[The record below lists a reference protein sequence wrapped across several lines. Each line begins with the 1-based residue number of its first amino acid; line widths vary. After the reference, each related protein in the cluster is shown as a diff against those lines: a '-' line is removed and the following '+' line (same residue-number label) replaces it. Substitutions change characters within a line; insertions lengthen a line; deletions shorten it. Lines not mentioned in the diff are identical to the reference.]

1 MPELPEVETI
11 SRGLQRLLV
20 GRTVSSVSVTWPR
33 AIGRPDAQQF
43 IAGLVGRR
51 VCSAGRRGKYLVLAL
66 DVGYLLVHLKMSGR
80 LRVVPAAEPLGRHTR
95 VALDLD
101 DGRQLRFDDARKFG
115 RMYLVGNLA
124 EVTGG
129 LGPEPLDDSLT
140 TEGFARL
147 LEKRSGRLKP
157 LLLNQEFLAG
167 VGNIYADEALFR
179 AGLHPLTLA
188 NSLTREDQARLYEAI
203 RHVLREA
210 VAHGGTTLDDHG
222 YVDAEGQ
229 VGGFQLQVA
238 VYQQQGRPCR
248 RCGTP
253 IERTVIGQRS
263 AHYCP
268 TCQPPP
274 RREGA

>member
-11 SRGLQRLLV
+11 ARGLQRLLV
-20 GRTVSSVSVTWPR
+20 GRIVCAVSVTWLR
-33 AIGRPDAQQF
+33 TIGSPDPQRF
-43 IAGLVGRR
+43 VAGLVGRR

-66 DVGYLLVHLKMSGR
+66 DTGYLLVHLKMSGR
-80 LRVVPAAEPLGRHTR
+80 LRVLPAAEPLGPHTR

-101 DGRQLRFDDARKFG
+101 DGQQLRFDDARKFG
-115 RMYLVGNLA
+115 RMYLVEDLG
-124 EVTGG
+124 EVTGA
-129 LGPEPLDDSLT
+129 LGPEPLDDGFTL
-140 TEGFARL
+140 EAFARML
-147 LEKRSGRLKP
+147 ANRSGRLKP
-157 LLLNQEFLAG
+157 LLLNQHFLAG

-179 AGLHPLTLA
+179 AGLHPLSPA
-188 NSLTREDQARLYEAI
+188 SSLTREEQARLHEAI
-203 RHVLREA
+203 RHVLAEA

-238 VYQQQGRPCR
+238 VYQQQGNPCR

-253 IERTVIGQRS
+253 IERMVIGQRS

-268 TCQPPP
+268 KCQPLL

>member
-11 SRGLQRLLV
+11 ARGLQRLLV
-20 GRTVSSVSVTWPR
+20 GRIVCAVSVTWPR
-33 AIGRPDAQQF
+33 TIGCPDSQRF

-51 VCSAGRRGKYLVLAL
+51 VWSVGRRGKYLVLVL
-66 DVGYLLVHLKMSGR
+66 DTGYLLVHLKMSGR
-80 LRVVPAAEPLGRHTR
+80 LRVIPAAQPLGPHTR

-101 DGRQLRFDDARKFG
+101 DGQQLRFDDARKFG
-115 RMYLVGNLA
+115 RIYLVEDLS
-124 EVTGG
+124 EVTGA

-140 TEGFARL
+140 LEAFARL
-147 LEKRSGRLKP
+147 LQKRSGRLKP
-157 LLLNQEFLAG
+157 LLLNQKFLAG

-179 AGLHPLTLA
+179 AGLNPLTPATSLA
-188 NSLTREDQARLYEAI
+188 PDEQARLYEAI

-229 VGGFQLQVA
+229 VGRFQLQVA
-238 VYQQQGRPCR
+238 VYQQQGKPCR

-253 IERTVIGQRS
+253 IERIVIGQRS

-268 TCQPPP
+268 TCQPFGQ
-274 RREGA
+274 REGT